1 MSMKKKKNR
10 IHNIAFIL
18 RLSERSG
25 TYEIADVQFRCSSDE
40 YQKFR
45 LKALELIEDEYSDYD
60 IVGEKTEHDYHCY
73 ELVNEPHLIR
83 L

>member
-1 MSMKKKKNR
+1 MSLKKKKNR
-10 IHNIAFIL
+10 IHNITFIL
-18 RLSERSG
+18 RLSERSD
-25 TYEIADVQFRCSSDE
+25 TYEIADVQFSCSPDE

-45 LKALELIEDEYSDYD
+45 IKALELIEDEYSDYH

-73 ELVNEPHLIR
+73 QLVSEPHLIK